1 MDKHLSLTVNIG
13 TSNGSFLLGALR
25 PGYSHKIEGGTNN
38 TRGSL
43 VIYRGEVENGDE
55 IGRVGLDH
63 VSTGAAENVATQ
75 LLAMG
80 ISVTPTYVEL
90 AAADSDSSKG
100 GACGSNWRL
109 ALTKEK
115 AAKISHRGILKGRV
129 VTYWEDNVNALMD
142 DEEACFL
149 FAAFAVSATRTDAW
163 QNAKAPLGKY
173 LQQTEEEKKAG
184 KAQRMLAEA
193 VSLEEKAATL
203 REEAAKLLPEP
214 AKKGKRNARAS

>member
-25 PGYSHKIEGGTNN
+25 PGFTHQIEGGTNN

-43 VIYRGEVENGDE
+43 VIYRDEDGGEV
-55 IGRVGLDH
+55 GRIGLDH
-63 VSTGAAENVATQ
+63 ISTGAVENARTQ
-75 LLAMG
+75 LRGMG
-80 ISVTPTYVEL
+80 VDVNTLSYVEL

-100 GACGSNWRL
+100 GACGSNWRV

-129 VTYWEDNVNALMD
+129 ITYWEDNVNALMD
-142 DEEACFL
+142 DDIPCFL

-173 LQQTEEEKKAG
+173 VQQTEAEKKAG

-193 VSLEEKAATL
+193 VSLEEKAAVL
-203 REEAAKLLPEP
+203 RGLVALLLPEP
-214 AKKGKRNARAS
+214 AKKGKRKAKAS